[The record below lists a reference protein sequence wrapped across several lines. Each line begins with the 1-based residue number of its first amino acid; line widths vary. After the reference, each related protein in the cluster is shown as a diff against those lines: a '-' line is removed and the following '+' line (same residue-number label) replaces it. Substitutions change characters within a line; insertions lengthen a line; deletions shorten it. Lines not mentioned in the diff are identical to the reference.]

1 MARRGVWAVGTNYAA
16 GDIVE
21 DEMANE
27 FITTEAHTA
36 TQDNRP
42 IPTGA
47 PVNAEQVREILRE
60 TFVEGSDATR
70 TGIRMEYDAA
80 TERIT
85 ATATRNVSFT
95 DISNA
100 IAAYLE
106 GRDDGQYYFVINK
119 E

>member
-1 MARRGVWAVGTNYAA
+1 MARRGVWALGTNYDA

-21 DEMANE
+21 DLMANE

-36 TQDNRP
+36 TEDNRP

-47 PVNAEQVREILRE
+47 PVNADQVRDIIRE
-60 TFVEGSDATR
+60 TFVEGSDPVA
-70 TGIRMEYDAA
+70 TGIRMEYDA
-80 TERIT
+80 TDNRVI

-106 GRDDGQYYFVINK
+106 GREEGQYYFVINK